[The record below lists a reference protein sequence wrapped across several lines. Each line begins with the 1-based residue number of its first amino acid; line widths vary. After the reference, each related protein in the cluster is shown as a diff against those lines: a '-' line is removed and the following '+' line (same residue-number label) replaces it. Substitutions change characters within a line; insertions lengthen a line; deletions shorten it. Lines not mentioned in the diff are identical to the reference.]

1 MSGGRGSSTG
11 ITEEDVADFI
21 SQEVS
26 GLFDRDG
33 DTGVRTE
40 SEPGT
45 DEDVLQFVI
54 NGIVV
59 AEFFPSAGTINFGN
73 KPGSIC
79 VFETNDD
86 SGRDWCNHQVG
97 NLGSAFSILK
107 KSLGTIANPLPL
119 TDGEKI
125 GGRAFQA
132 FNGTNNEYISAELA
146 AFTVGNQNA
155 TEGGAEVRM
164 SITEDGTDFRFTS
177 QIWLDDGDI
186 EFGDY
191 PQSRDDGWTDRAH
204 HGRDAQGG
212 MDQSRILVPG
222 QVVAF
227 VGPEDDL
234 NDTTDFEQ
242 VLSISMPGDLP
253 AGRYEIEAKALVSID
268 ATNSDYESRLVR
280 GSVQLGKEW
289 RREGKDAA
297 GVGTAVDGDNS
308 GTDQSPSMNLS
319 KVEVLPANSTET
331 YSYEHRATANNVEAT
346 CFDLNLRIVYLGP

>member
-11 ITEEDVADFI
+11 ITEEDVADFLAN
-21 SQEVS
+21 EVS

-33 DTGVRTE
+33 DTGFRTE
-40 SEPGT
+40 SEPGA
-45 DEDVLQFVI
+45 DEDLFQFVI
-54 NGIVV
+54 DGVVV

-119 TDGEKI
+119 TDGQKI

-132 FNGTNNEYISAELA
+132 FNGTNNEYISAELS
-146 AFTVGNQNA
+146 AFAVGNQNA
-155 TEGGAEVRM
+155 TEGGVEVRM
-164 SITEDGTDFRFTS
+164 SVTQDGTNTPIIS
-177 QIWLDDGDI
+177 QVWLDDGDI

-191 PQSRDDGWTDRAH
+191 PQSRDDGWTDRAY

-212 MDQSRILVPG
+212 MDQSRVLVPG
-222 QVVAF
+222 QIVAL

-234 NDTTDFEQ
+234 NDTTTFEQ
-242 VLSISMPGDLP
+242 VLSISMPGNLP
-253 AGRYEIEAKALVSID
+253 AGRYEVEAKALVSID
-268 ATNSDYESRLVR
+268 ATGADYESRLSR
-280 GSVQLGKEW
+280 DTVQIGPTF
-289 RREGKDAA
+289 RREGKDA
-297 GVGTAVDGDNS
+297 GGGGTAVDGDNS
-308 GTDQSPSMNLS
+308 GTDQRPAMWLG
-319 KVEVLPANSTET
+319 KIEPLPANSTQT
-331 YSYEHRATANNVEAT
+331 YNYQHRSSVNAVEAT
-346 CFDLNLRIVYLGP
+346 CFDLTLRIVYIGP